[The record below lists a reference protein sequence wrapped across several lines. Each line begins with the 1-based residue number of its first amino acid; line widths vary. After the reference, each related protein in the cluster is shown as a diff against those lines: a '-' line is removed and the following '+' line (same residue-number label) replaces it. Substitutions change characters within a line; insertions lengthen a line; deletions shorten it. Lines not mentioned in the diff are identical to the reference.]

1 MLREVKG
8 RDDEKPGTFYGM
20 SALACIRAVLTVSGI
35 PLRVWYIIL
44 ACLGIFSFTRLLLR
58 KLPNSEMMDRE
69 LTAKRAQTQYP
80 NIPHHQVSSLPRIT

>member
-20 SALACIRAVLTVSGI
+20 SAIACVQAVLTLSGI

-58 KLPNSEMMDRE
+58 KLFSSDKMDRQ
-69 LTAKRAQTQYP
+69 LTA
-80 NIPHHQVSSLPRIT
+80 

>member
-20 SALACIRAVLTVSGI
+20 SAIAFIQAVLTVSGI

-58 KLPNSEMMDRE
+58 KLPNCETTDSQ
-69 LTAKRAQTQYP
+69 LTA
-80 NIPHHQVSSLPRIT
+80 

>member
-20 SALACIRAVLTVSGI
+20 SALACNQAILTTSGI

-58 KLPNSEMMDRE
+58 KLGPSRSMYRP
-69 LTAKRAQTQYP
+69 LTT
-80 NIPHHQVSSLPRIT
+80 

>member
-20 SALACIRAVLTVSGI
+20 SALACIQAVLTVSGI

-58 KLPNSEMMDRE
+58 KLPTLEVTDKQ
-69 LTAKRAQTQYP
+69 LTG
-80 NIPHHQVSSLPRIT
+80 